1 MPWMTR
7 LADTR
12 ERLIAAAEELFG
24 ANGIEAVSLRE
35 IVRAAGARNTTA
47 LQYHFGDRA
56 GLVRAVLERH
66 HLDVDTRRHALLDA
80 YEADGEPDLWALA
93 RALVQPLA
101 AKLAE
106 PEGGAAYL
114 QIMAELDEPSATG
127 ARPRGVRRPR
137 RQHVPVARAWWRRS
151 SRRMRC
157 ACTAF
162 RRVPIRGRGA
172 CTSCR
177 QRPAHRRSAVRQPP
191 RRSGRRAARSAAVG
205 SDGAARCGTRRR
217 SGRASEPSARDG
229 AVGQS
234 HGCRPSAPSRPSTGR
249 ASRRSAPLRF

>member
-1 MPWMTR
+1 MTR

-56 GLVRAVLERH
+56 GLVRAVLEKH

-80 YEADGEPDLWALA
+80 YEAGGEPDLWELA

-114 QIMAELDEPSATG
+114 QIMAELMNRPRPALDPAAFDDPADSMFRWRELVAPLLSEDALRLHRRFVALRFAVVELARRADSGPHTDDRLFVSHLVDLVAALLGAAPSAQT
-127 ARPRGVRRPR
+127 VRLAALRD
-137 RQHVPVARAWWRRS
+137 
-151 SRRMRC
+151 
-157 ACTAF
+157 
-162 RRVPIRGRGA
+162 
-172 CTSCR
+172 
-177 QRPAHRRSAVRQPP
+177 
-191 RRSGRRAARSAAVG
+191 AARREPQTVSAA
-205 SDGAARCGTRRR
+205 D
-217 SGRASEPSARDG
+217 SG
-229 AVGQS
+229 
-234 HGCRPSAPSRPSTGR
+234 
-249 ASRRSAPLRF
+249 

>member
-1 MPWMTR
+1 MSRP
-7 LADTR
+7 ADTR

-24 ANGIEAVSLRE
+24 ANGIETVSLRE

-106 PEGGAAYL
+106 PEGGSAYL
-114 QIMAELDEPSATG
+114 QIMAELMNRPRPALDPAAFDDPDDSMFRWRELVAPLLSEDALRLHRRFVAFRFAVVELARRADSGPHTDDRLFVSHLVDLVAALLAAPPSAQT
-127 ARPRGVRRPR
+127 VRL
-137 RQHVPVARAWWRRS
+137 A
-151 SRRMRC
+151 
-157 ACTAF
+157 
-162 RRVPIRGRGA
+162 
-172 CTSCR
+172 
-177 QRPAHRRSAVRQPP
+177 AVRD
-191 RRSGRRAARSAAVG
+191 AARGEPRTVG
-205 SDGAARCGTRRR
+205 AT
-217 SGRASEPSARDG
+217 
-229 AVGQS
+229 
-234 HGCRPSAPSRPSTGR
+234 AP
-249 ASRRSAPLRF
+249 